1 MNQGP
6 TIQNRMDVKRGPDAG
21 AFLGLRNTTL
31 QDARPRNRSLAQTLS
46 LTALVCDAVVVVLA
60 LLFSFHIRFHSG
72 WIAIQGEHIPTLD
85 DYITYVALAGIGLVY
100 ALTGFGIYEKHALLR
115 YRFAASQITKATLV
129 WFACFLGFSL
139 VVNLD
144 PPISRLYVAIS
155 GVLALTSLLVWRG
168 IWVTYVTKSS
178 IVEQLRQRV
187 LCIGWNEDAS
197 SLTRA
202 DRTYEIAGVVYPPS
216 SRLSESLP
224 QNVRVLGQVGDLQE
238 ILRQE
243 QIDVVLLTD
252 LDCVKGEIVG
262 LMNICEKEMVQ
273 FKLIPSWF
281 QILLSGLHLETVT
294 GVPVLGVSKLPL
306 DRMENLVVKRMI
318 DIIGAIFGMIAFAP
332 LIAFFGFMVYR
343 ESPGP
348 IFYRQRRMGQHG
360 ETFEIIKIRSMRLDA
375 EKDGKVGWSTKVDD
389 RRLKIGSFM
398 RKFNIDEL
406 PQFWNVLKGEMSLVG
421 PRPERPELISNFKD
435 EIQHYNA
442 RHAAKPGITGWAQ
455 VRGFRGDT
463 DLTERIKCDLF
474 YLENWSVLLDLQI
487 MAMTFIKREGAA

>member
-1 MNQGP
+1 M
-6 TIQNRMDVKRGPDAG
+6 
-21 AFLGLRNTTL
+21 L

-46 LTALVCDAVVVVLA
+46 LATIVCDACVIVFA
-60 LLFSFHIRFHSG
+60 LLFSFHLRFQSG
-72 WIAIQGEHIPTLD
+72 WIALMGESIPTLNS
-85 DYITYVALAGIGLVY
+85 YVTYLALAAIGLVY
-100 ALTGFGIYEKHALLR
+100 TLTAFGIYEKHALLR
-115 YRFAASQITKATLV
+115 YRFAAAQIIKACLI
-129 WFACFLGFSL
+129 WFACFLSFSL
-139 VVNLD
+139 VFKLD
-144 PPISRLYVAIS
+144 PPISRLFVAIS
-155 GVLALTSLLVWRG
+155 GGVVLTSLLFWRA
-168 IWVTYVTKSS
+168 IWVTFLTKSS
-178 IVEQLRQRV
+178 IADGLRQRV
-187 LCIGWNEDAS
+187 LCIGWNDEAN
-197 SLTRA
+197 SLTRPDERGEHPA
-202 DRTYEIAGVVYPPS
+202 YEVSGIVYPPS
-216 SRLSESLP
+216 GRLSLP
-224 QNVRVLGQVGDLQE
+224 LPEDVRVLGQVGDLQE
-238 ILRQE
+238 ILQNE
-243 QIDVVLLTD
+243 PVDVVLLTD
-252 LDCVKGEIVG
+252 IDCVKGEIVG

-294 GVPVLGVSKLPL
+294 GVPVLGVSQLPL
-306 DRMENLVVKRMI
+306 DRTFNLAVKRII
-318 DIIGAIFGMIAFAP
+318 DIIGAILGLIVFAP
-332 LIAFFGFMVYR
+332 FIAFFAFMVYR

-348 IFYRQRRMGQHG
+348 VFYRQRRMGKGG

-398 RKFNIDEL
+398 RKANIDEL

-421 PRPERPELISNFKD
+421 PRPERPELISGFKN

-487 MAMTFIKREGAA
+487 MVMTFITRKGAA

>member
-1 MNQGP
+1 
-6 TIQNRMDVKRGPDAG
+6 MDVNHGPDVG
-21 AFLGLRNTTL
+21 AFLGLRNPTL
-31 QDARPRNRSLAQTLS
+31 QDMRPRNRSLAQMLCV
-46 LTALVCDAVVVVLA
+46 TALICDAAVIVFA
-60 LLFSFHIRFHSG
+60 LLFSFHIRFNSG
-72 WIAIQGEHIPTLD
+72 WIAIIGENIPTLY
-85 DYITYVALAGIGLVY
+85 DYITYVALAAIGLVY
-100 ALTGFGIYEKHALLR
+100 TLTAFGIYDKHALLR
-115 YRFAASQITKATLV
+115 YRFAASQITKACLI
-129 WFACFLGFSL
+129 WFACFLSFSL
-139 VVNLD
+139 IFKLD

-155 GVLALTSLLVWRG
+155 GGVALTSLLVWRAL
-168 IWVTYVTKSS
+168 WVSLLSKSS
-178 IVEQLRQRV
+178 LAAGLRQRV
-187 LCIGWNEDAS
+187 LCIGWNDEAS
-197 SLTRA
+197 SLTRSDERGEHPA
-202 DRTYEIAGVVYPPS
+202 YEVAGIVYPPS
-216 SRLSESLP
+216 GRLSLP
-224 QNVRVLGQVGDLQE
+224 LPEDVRVLGQVGDLQD

-243 QIDVVLLTD
+243 PVDVVLLTD
-252 LDCVKGEIVG
+252 IDCVKGEIVG

-306 DRMENLVVKRMI
+306 DRTFNLAVKRVI
-318 DIIGAIFGMIAFAP
+318 DIIGAILGMIAFAP
-332 LIAFFGFMVYR
+332 LIALFAFLVYR

-348 IFYRQRRMGQHG
+348 VFYRQRRMGKHG

-398 RKFNIDEL
+398 RKLNIDEL

-474 YLENWSVLLDLQI
+474 YMENWSVLLDLQI
-487 MAMTFIKREGAA
+487 MVMTLITRKGAA